1 MSKYSIQAKRLFNFN
16 LSSIKF
22 ENKSMMSPKYYFR
35 YNSFIRKNIAD
46 IFCNDYDIPNKVDK
60 DWSAI
65 MSMIDYV
72 ERNEPRRSFFN
83 VFYRRLFVYNLNN

>member
-1 MSKYSIQAKRLFNFN
+1 
-16 LSSIKF
+16 
-22 ENKSMMSPKYYFR
+22 MMSPKYYFR

-60 DWSAI
+60 DWSVI

-72 ERNEPRRSFFN
+72 EKKKSLGSYLNRHFET
-83 VFYRRLFVYNLNN
+83 LFVFIECI